1 MGNPNFPPADDE
13 NLASTPEIDAVHS
26 VDNAIDSDRTPATP
40 SVIEVTPQP
49 SAVDQNGAV
58 SRSWIKTLG
67 AQIGVAAMLAI
78 GGVVAASTPT
88 MRGPVNGGTEIKPDS
103 SAEAQKIYKN
113 LAVPMLSKD
122 GLNYQM
128 TGTYEKD
135 FIIEVVSPENPSVV
149 ITVKVSPEGKYDIK
163 GKFEKAASEVEYKP
177 KTLDG
182 KEIAFTTYG
191 EVASYIHQN
200 PASPRPIVG
209 TSKIHSMQGVKPTRT
224 EVFTKKQE

>member
-13 NLASTPEIDAVHS
+13 NLASTPEVDAVHS

-58 SRSWIKTLG
+58 SRSWVKTLG

-103 SAEAQKIYKN
+103 SAEAQKNYKN

-122 GLNYQM
+122 GLSYQM
-128 TGTYEKD
+128 TGTYEQD
-135 FIIEVVSPENPSVV
+135 FVVEVVSPENPKAV

-163 GKFEKAASEVEYKP
+163 GKFEHAASQVEYKP

-182 KEIAFTTYG
+182 KEIAFTSYG
-191 EVASYIHQN
+191 EVMSYIHQN
-200 PASPRPIVG
+200 PESPKPIVG